1 MVLVGKVEVGPIHD
15 WVPAAGSV
23 VSWQA
28 SSASLEIARQ
38 APISEVPA
46 SYQQA
51 QHLRRFSENAARGVD
66 MSRLL
71 TAGWDIPGRCDIR
84 VMTHVINAH
93 LRRHDAYHSW
103 FECQDSG
110 HIVRRTIGEP
120 AAIKFVPIKHGEMTS
135 AQMRGLALDTPNPL
149 CWDSFRFIVIQR
161 EDHFT
166 VCLCVDHLHIDAMF
180 VGVGFMEIHLMYAA
194 LVAGRAP
201 LPLSEAGSYDD
212 YCVRQHQR
220 LSALTLESPEVRTW
234 VDFFEKNNGTL
245 PEFRLPLGDK
255 PVPCDMLSV
264 QLLDEEQTDRF
275 ESACLAAGAR
285 FSGGVFACAALVEHE
300 LSGRDTYYG
309 IIPVDTRST
318 QAELMTTGWFV
329 GFVPLTVPI
338 AASFGETARAA
349 QDSFDSGK
357 DLANIPVERI
367 VELAPWLRMPRRG
380 APLLFFLDAG
390 VPPLS
395 ALVNSYLEGVN
406 ARLYHDGRIPS
417 QVAIRVNRLEN
428 ETQMIVL
435 FQNNPIARESVTQ
448 YLAAMKSV
456 YTRVA
461 DGQDGVQPA
470 RNGAATAQQLVR
482 RIEAGKSRSGSGL
495 SHPAKRLAQPSA
507 DRH

>member
-15 WVPAAGSV
+15 WVPGAGSV
-23 VSWQA
+23 LSWQA
-28 SSASLEIARQ
+28 SPASLEKARQ

-51 QHLRRFSENAARGVD
+51 QHLRRFSHNAARGVD

-84 VMTHVINAH
+84 VMTHVINTH

-110 HIVRRTIGEP
+110 RIVRRTIKEP
-120 AAIKFVPIKHGEMTS
+120 AAIKFAPIKHGEMTS
-135 AQMRGLALDTPNPL
+135 AQMRRLALDTPNPW

-166 VCLCVDHLHIDAMF
+166 LCLCVDHLHIDAMF

-201 LPLSEAGSYDD
+201 LPLPAAGSYDD
-212 YCVRQHQR
+212 YCLRQDQR
-220 LSALTLESPEVRTW
+220 LSALTLQSPQVRTW
-234 VDFFEKNNGTL
+234 VDFFEKNNKTL
-245 PEFRLPLGDK
+245 PEFPLPLGDK

-264 QLLDEEQTDRF
+264 QLLDEEHTDRF

-300 LSGRDTYYG
+300 LTGKDTYYG

-338 AASFGETARAA
+338 AASFAETARAA
-349 QDSFDSGK
+349 QASFDAGK
-357 DLANIPVERI
+357 DLAHIPVERI
-367 VELAPWLRMPRRG
+367 VEMAPWLTMPQRG

-395 ALVNSYLEGVN
+395 ALVNSHLQGVN
-406 ARLYHDGRIPS
+406 ARLHHDGRIPS
-417 QVAIRVNRLEN
+417 QVAIRVNRLDN
-428 ETQMIVL
+428 QTQMIVL
-435 FQNNPIARESVTQ
+435 FQNNPTARESVTR
-448 YLAAMKSV
+448 YLAAMKSAF
-456 YTRVA
+456 TRIA
-461 DGQDGVQPA
+461 HTHDGNEPTPNSAPPHQQPIP
-470 RNGAATAQQLVR
+470 RIQTHNGHP
-482 RIEAGKSRSGSGL
+482 SPGL
-495 SHPAKRLAQPSA
+495 SHPTKRLPQPSA

>member
-1 MVLVGKVEVGPIHD
+1 MVLVGKVEVGPIHQ
-15 WVPAAGSV
+15 WMPAPGSV

-28 SSASLEIARQ
+28 SPASLEKARQ
-38 APISEVPA
+38 APISTVPP

-51 QHLRRFSENAARGVD
+51 QHLRRFSENAARGID

-103 FECQDSG
+103 FEFADDRR
-110 HIVRRTIGEP
+110 IVRRTISEAGG
-120 AAIKFVPIKHGEMTS
+120 IKFAPVKHGVMTS
-135 AQMRGLALDTPNPL
+135 AEVRSLALDTPNPL

-166 VCLCVDHLHIDAMF
+166 FCLCVDHLHIDAMF
-180 VGVGFMEIHLMYAA
+180 VGVGFAEIHLMYAA

-201 LPLSEAGSYDD
+201 LPLPEAGSYDD
-212 YCVRQHQR
+212 YCVRQHR
-220 LSALTLESPEVRTW
+220 ELSALTLESREVRRW
-234 VDFFEKNNGTL
+234 VDFFEENDGTL
-245 PEFRLPLGDK
+245 PQFPLPLGEG

-264 QLLDEEQTDRF
+264 QLLDEQQTARF
-275 ESACLAAGAR
+275 ESACVAAGAR
-285 FSGGVFACAALVEHE
+285 FSGGVFACAGLAEHE
-300 LSGRDTYYG
+300 LTGTGTYHG
-309 IIPVDTRST
+309 VIPVDTRRSR
-318 QAELMTTGWFV
+318 AELLTTGWFV
-329 GFVPLTVPI
+329 GFVPLTVPVTG
-338 AASFGETARAA
+338 SFADTARAA
-349 QDSFDSGK
+349 QESFDSGK
-357 DLANIPVERI
+357 DLANVPIERVVE
-367 VELAPWLRMPRRG
+367 VAPWLRMPQRG

-395 ALVNSYLEGVN
+395 ALANAHLEGVN

-428 ETQMIVL
+428 ETQAIVL
-435 FQNNPIARESVTQ
+435 FPDNPIARKSVHR

-461 DGQDGVQPA
+461 DGGHAVASP
-470 RNGAATAQQLVR
+470 RNGAAAQQQSACR
-482 RIEAGKSRSGSGL
+482 PEPRKRRSGSGP
-495 SHPAKRLAQPSA
+495 SQPAKRLAHPFG
-507 DRH
+507 

>member
-15 WVPAAGSV
+15 WVPAGGSV

-28 SSASLEIARQ
+28 SPASLEAARQ
-38 APISEVPA
+38 APTSEVPA

-51 QHLRRFSENAARGVD
+51 QHLRRFSHNAARGID

-84 VMTHVINAH
+84 VMTHVINVH

-103 FECQDSG
+103 FECDDAER
-110 HIVRRTIGEP
+110 IVRRTIREP
-120 AAIKFVPIKHGEMTS
+120 AAIKFVPVQHGEMTS
-135 AQMRGLALDTPNPL
+135 AEMRGLALDTPNPL

-166 VCLCVDHLHIDAMF
+166 LCLCVDHLHIDAMF
-180 VGVGFMEIHLMYAA
+180 VGVGFMEIHMMYAA
-194 LVAGRAP
+194 LAAGRAP
-201 LPLSEAGSYDD
+201 LPMPKAGSYDD
-212 YCVRQHQR
+212 YCVRQQQL
-220 LSALTLESPEVRTW
+220 LSGLTLESPEVRSW
-234 VDFFEKNNGTL
+234 VEFFEKNNGTL
-245 PEFRLPLGDK
+245 PEFHLPLGDK
-255 PVPCDMLSV
+255 PVPSDMMSV

-285 FSGGVFACAALVEHE
+285 FSGGVFACAALAEHE
-300 LSGRDTYYG
+300 LTGRETYYG

-318 QAELMTTGWFV
+318 QTELMTTGWFV
-329 GFVPLTVPI
+329 GFVPVTVPI
-338 AASFGETARAA
+338 AGSFADTARAA
-349 QDSFDSGK
+349 QASFDSGK
-357 DLANIPVERI
+357 DLANVPVERI
-367 VELAPWLRMPRRG
+367 VELAPWLRMPQRG

-395 ALVNSYLEGVN
+395 ALVNSHLEGVN

-428 ETQMIVL
+428 ETQMVVL
-435 FQNNPIARESVTQ
+435 FQNNPTARESVTR
-448 YLAAMKSV
+448 YLAAVKSV

-461 DGQDGVQPA
+461 DGRDGMEPA
-470 RNGAATAQQLVR
+470 RNGALTQQQLLR
-482 RIEAGKSRSGSGL
+482 RPEARKGRSGSGL